1 MTTGTVSNV
10 ASRQVNTKFGPKPAY
25 DIFIDGT
32 KYSAGFKKPVV
43 AIGDAVEFEFKTS
56 QYGNEIVNITKTGAG
71 SLPPA
76 ASNAALPS
84 PARPSF
90 QAGGKGVF
98 PIPALDGQRAIVRQ
112 NALTNARELVAGL
125 VIASTEVKPGDAWT
139 DRQRQLDTLS
149 DEIIR
154 IARKFEAYACG
165 DVDRE
170 AAEKDMTK

>member
-1 MTTGTVSNV
+1 MTSGTVSNV

-56 QYGNEIVNITKTGAG
+56 QYGNEIVSITKTGAG
-71 SLPPA
+71 SPPPA
-76 ASNAALPS
+76 NASAAVAAVRATGFS
-84 PARPSF
+84 G
-90 QAGGKGVF
+90 GGKGVF

-112 NALTNARELVAGL
+112 NALTNAREFYCQHNDAALDITEAEEIDKHVA
-125 VIASTEVKPGDAWT
+125 EV
-139 DRQRQLDTLS
+139 
-149 DEIIR
+149 IR
-154 IARKFEAYACG
+154 IARQFEAYSCG
-165 DVDRE
+165 DLDRE